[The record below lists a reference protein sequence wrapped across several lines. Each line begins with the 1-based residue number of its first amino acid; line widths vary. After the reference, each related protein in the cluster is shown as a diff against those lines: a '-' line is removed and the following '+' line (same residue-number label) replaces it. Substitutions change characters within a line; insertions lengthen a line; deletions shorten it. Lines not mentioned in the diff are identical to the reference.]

1 VGEKSRHRIQIG
13 ILSFLL
19 IFLLAFPLSAMADAP
34 SYFVPKYEPPKYN
47 PVITP
52 PDWEKVRWDQSGD
65 QLDGADPTGA
75 NGQLPGN
82 PDGEFS
88 LWEFLLGLVKNKE
101 GETLAGVGFFTA
113 LLLGVAGAGFAVS
126 TGAVPG
132 ASRLFALFPSAGQLT
147 AGAALSRFAAGFVN
161 KKGGLKVALVGL
173 LMTSLAGAAAQPRLL
188 FDENLSQTRWQEM
201 MEHQF
206 GGEEVLQI
214 YTLYKQIRDSGDQE
228 GMYRFRTAIPSWMI
242 AWMDKLQE
250 LENKGIPFE
259 KYMAY
264 ASDGESGVF
273 SYDTMKETFGLEE
286 AARFYQEYS
295 NNPLGDSLFLLLAE
309 SRKAK
314 ANGLGSNL
322 TMDSIRADVSFEEF
336 QQFLNRYGLENHVGE
351 LTKPGVISREEFEQI
366 YALQD
371 FVVMDGKIADYRS
384 RDGRSS
390 VGSVVLA
397 ELASMTADSIP
408 GINVGTSGYAAIN
421 GHDYFTKNELA
432 GWERAVAVIG
442 YLSVVKKVANFGE
455 TINDAYKLSEKIHQ
469 TSEIAHQQ
477 KMKQVLDAVSGKNGQ
492 TAKSTGNGALD
503 CDCFT
508 AGTRVI
514 TAEGEKPIEEIA
526 VGDQVLAKDD
536 VTGEM
541 GYKEVE
547 WLYQRNVVETYNIT
561 VGGEVITTTDE
572 HPFWIVGKGWVKSKK
587 LAVGDVLTTSDGKEL
602 AIEEIEVKKEHNTV
616 YNFKVKDFHTYFVSN
631 LGIWT
636 HNRCDLT
643 PEGTGD
649 VKPVKE
655 VEIVDKNGRPIGEL
669 DEIDLKNGVFYE
681 DKTAKGL
688 NIVNPK
694 TGLPAQTPQQFAD
707 KQILDKTRKR
717 IVNLKEAIATRS
729 TKNGTPDVP
738 SLDQIQNIR
747 KFVFRLDGDTP
758 ELRQAV
764 ENSLNQLR
772 KEFPDHTF
780 EAIFGGEN

>member
-1 VGEKSRHRIQIG
+1 
-13 ILSFLL
+13 
-19 IFLLAFPLSAMADAP
+19 
-34 SYFVPKYEPPKYN
+34 
-47 PVITP
+47 
-52 PDWEKVRWDQSGD
+52 
-65 QLDGADPTGA
+65 
-75 NGQLPGN
+75 
-82 PDGEFS
+82 
-88 LWEFLLGLVKNKE
+88 
-101 GETLAGVGFFTA
+101 
-113 LLLGVAGAGFAVS
+113 
-126 TGAVPG
+126 
-132 ASRLFALFPSAGQLT
+132 
-147 AGAALSRFAAGFVN
+147 
-161 KKGGLKVALVGL
+161 
-173 LMTSLAGAAAQPRLL
+173 
-188 FDENLSQTRWQEM
+188 
-201 MEHQF
+201 
-206 GGEEVLQI
+206 
-214 YTLYKQIRDSGDQE
+214 
-228 GMYRFRTAIPSWMI
+228 
-242 AWMDKLQE
+242 
-250 LENKGIPFE
+250 
-259 KYMAY
+259 
-264 ASDGESGVF
+264 
-273 SYDTMKETFGLEE
+273 
-286 AARFYQEYS
+286 
-295 NNPLGDSLFLLLAE
+295 LFLLLAE

-492 TAKSTGNGALD
+492 TAKGTGNGTLD

-508 AGTRVI
+508 AGTKVT
-514 TAEGEKPIEEIA
+514 TADGEKPIEEIA

-541 GYKEVE
+541 AYKEVE
-547 WLYQRNVVETYNIT
+547 WLYQRNVEETYNIT

-572 HPFWIVGKGWVKSKK
+572 HPFWIVGKGWVESKE

-602 AIEEIEVKKEHNTV
+602 AIEKIEVKKEHNKV

-636 HNRCDLT
+636 HNRCDVT
-643 PEGTGD
+643 PEGSGNIVTPDTIRKVDNNILDRMETAGGHTLDRHVSKTNEELIKRAIQED
-649 VKPVKE
+649 VE
-655 VEIVDKNGRPIGEL
+655 AATSFTDKSTAIKSIQENLRKNA
-669 DEIDLKNGVFYE
+669 DEIAKWLNESDTGRKIFDVSHKNPVGKGVLE
-681 DKTAKGL
+681 DKKQVIYGL
-688 NIVNPK
+688 TDSRVVLIRDSTQELGFRILTGFPIVK
-694 TGLPAQTPQQFAD
+694 
-707 KQILDKTRKR
+707 
-717 IVNLKEAIATRS
+717 
-729 TKNGTPDVP
+729 
-738 SLDQIQNIR
+738 
-747 KFVFRLDGDTP
+747 
-758 ELRQAV
+758 
-764 ENSLNQLR
+764 
-772 KEFPDHTF
+772 
-780 EAIFGGEN
+780 

>member
-1 VGEKSRHRIQIG
+1 MRKKFHQRKRIG
-13 ILSFLL
+13 FYFFLML
-19 IFLLAFPLSAMADAP
+19 FLFVFPLTVMADAP
-34 SYFVPKYEPPKYN
+34 SYFVPKYEPPNYN
-47 PVITP
+47 PVIVP
-52 PDWEKVRWDQSGD
+52 PDWEKVRWGQSGE
-65 QLDGADPTGA
+65 QLDGTDPTGA
-75 NGQLPGN
+75 NGQLPDN

-88 LWEFLLGLVKNKE
+88 LWEFLLGLVQNKE

-132 ASRLFALFPSAGQLT
+132 ASRLFALFPSTGQLT

-161 KKGGLKVALVGL
+161 KRGGLKVALAGL
-173 LMTSLAGAAAQPRLL
+173 LMMSLAGAAAQPRFL

-201 MEHQF
+201 MDHQF

-250 LENKGIPFE
+250 LESKGIPFDQ
-259 KYMAY
+259 YMAY
-264 ASDGESGVF
+264 AGDGESGVF

-295 NNPLGDSLFLLLAE
+295 GNPLGDTLFLLLAE

-371 FVVMDGKIADYRS
+371 FVVMDGKNADYRS

-408 GINVGTSGYAAIN
+408 IINVGTSGYAA
-421 GHDYFTKNELA
+421 GYGYDYFTEDELA
-432 GWERAVAVIG
+432 GWERVIAVGG
-442 YLSVVKKVANFGE
+442 YLRVIKKAANFGE
-455 TINDAYKLSEKIHQ
+455 TVAEAYKLSERIHQ
-469 TSEIAHQQ
+469 TSEIARQS

-492 TAKSTGNGALD
+492 TAKGTGNGIPD

-508 AGTRVI
+508 AGTRV
-514 TAEGEKPIEEIA
+514 TTVEGEKPIEEIA

-541 GYKEVE
+541 AYKEVE
-547 WLYQRNVVETYNIT
+547 WLYQRNVEETYNIT

-572 HPFWIVGKGWVKSKK
+572 HPFWIVGKGWVESKK
-587 LAVGDVLTTSDGKEL
+587 LAVGDVLTTSDGKEI
-602 AIEEIEVKKEHNTV
+602 AIEKIEVKKEHNKV

-636 HNRCDLT
+636 HNRCDVT